1 MSEISE
7 LSKKFNIPDSFES
20 EYEPYRMPTVYGRT
34 LIISDLH
41 IPYHNYIGVLRM
53 MEYAQ
58 KLKIDSVLIN
68 GDFMDFHQMSHFLRD
83 PRKRSV
89 KQELEAG
96 NKMLDA
102 LQSGLGVKI
111 VYKTG
116 NHDNR
121 YEKWLMGKAPELLDL
136 PSFSFQ
142 NNFNLLVR
150 GVELVDEQRL
160 VYMGKLPVLHGHEV
174 NLKSAIVNPARS
186 LYLKTFHSA
195 ICSHLHTSS
204 QHSEKRI
211 DGHVVTT
218 VSTGHLGEE
227 HPPYARNNRW
237 NLGFAFVEYD
247 KEYFEISNFKIIGGK
262 VYRS

>member
-102 LQSGLGVKI
+102 L
-111 VYKTG
+111 
-116 NHDNR
+116 
-121 YEKWLMGKAPELLDL
+121 
-136 PSFSFQ
+136 
-142 NNFNLLVR
+142 
-150 GVELVDEQRL
+150 
-160 VYMGKLPVLHGHEV
+160 
-174 NLKSAIVNPARS
+174 
-186 LYLKTFHSA
+186 
-195 ICSHLHTSS
+195 
-204 QHSEKRI
+204 
-211 DGHVVTT
+211 
-218 VSTGHLGEE
+218 
-227 HPPYARNNRW
+227 
-237 NLGFAFVEYD
+237 
-247 KEYFEISNFKIIGGK
+247 
-262 VYRS
+262 